1 MARARTVIEPRLT
14 LRQVIVRG
22 ALYGVAS
29 VIVCA
34 VVALCV
40 PGHEDRVSFL
50 YRTGFVAVVCAVVF
64 LLYGVGF
71 WQGDDIRR
79 LRDWRTAEG
88 TLGTYAVMVPAI
100 VRCGVLALVLAPGAF
115 GLANLAQVLGGWIY
129 P

>member
-34 VVALCV
+34 VVAACV
-40 PGHEDRVSFL
+40 PGHEDRVFFL
-50 YRTGFVAVVCAVVF
+50 YGTGVVAAVCAVVC
-64 LLYGVGF
+64 LLHGVYF
-71 WQGDDIRR
+71 WPDDDVRR
-79 LRDWRTAEG
+79 LRDWRTVEG
-88 TLGTYAVMVPAI
+88 TLGTYAVMIPAFL
-100 VRCGVLALVLAPGAF
+100 RCGMLALVLAPGAF
-115 GLANLAQVLGGWIY
+115 GLSKLAQVLGGRVY

>member
-22 ALYGVAS
+22 ALYGVAA

-34 VVALCV
+34 VVAVCV
-40 PGHEDRVSFL
+40 PGHEDRVNFL
-50 YRTGFVAVVCAVVF
+50 YRTGFVAVVCAVVCLLHGVF
-64 LLYGVGF
+64 L
-71 WQGDDIRR
+71 WPGDDVRR
-79 LRDWRTAEG
+79 LRDWLTIEG
-88 TLGTYAVMVPAI
+88 PDGSYAVMVPAF
-100 VRCGVLALVLAPGAF
+100 VRCGMLALVLAPGAF